1 MAERS
6 TVNTLTQI
14 GPETTPGT
22 PVAASKRFVGLNII
36 PEIQVENRLFRPEG
50 RKYPTL
56 QQLNKEWVTARYD
69 GIPCFAE
76 LAYIFNG
83 LLGAVTPT
91 QIGTSAFWKWV
102 FTPSQT
108 ALATL
113 KTFTFEHGSPERAL
127 QFAYGVFSEFTL
139 DFNRSDVMIGGSI
152 LGQKISDGFSMT
164 SASDLE
170 QMPIVADQLSV
181 YADNTWATLGTTK
194 LTALVSG
201 KVSIAGTWNPFW
213 VVDSALTSFKA
224 LVEKP
229 PTAQITLM
237 LEADAQGMGLLTT
250 MRGEATKFIRIKT
263 PATVGA
269 QDYLL
274 QIDAAVKITKPNAF
288 SDQDGV
294 YAIEFVSDVVYDA
307 TGTKALEITLQN
319 KVSAL

>member
-1 MAERS
+1 MVERS

-22 PVAASKRFVGLNII
+22 GVAATKRFVGLNII
-36 PEIQVENRLFRPEG
+36 PEIQVENRIFRPEG

-91 QIGTSAFWKWV
+91 VIVSPWYKWI

-127 QFAYGVFSEFTL
+127 KFTYGVFPEFTL
-139 DFNRSDVMIGGSI
+139 DFNRSDVKIGGSI
-152 LGQKISDGFSMT
+152 LGQAVSDGITMT
-164 SASDLE
+164 SATDLE

-181 YADNTWATLGTTK
+181 YADDTWAALGTTK
-194 LTALVSG
+194 LTAIISG

-263 PATVGA
+263 PAAVGA

-274 QIDAAVKITKPNAF
+274 QIDAAVKLTKPNTF

-294 YAIEFVSDVVYDA
+294 YAIEFVGDVAYDA
-307 TGTKALEITLQN
+307 TGTKALEVTLQN